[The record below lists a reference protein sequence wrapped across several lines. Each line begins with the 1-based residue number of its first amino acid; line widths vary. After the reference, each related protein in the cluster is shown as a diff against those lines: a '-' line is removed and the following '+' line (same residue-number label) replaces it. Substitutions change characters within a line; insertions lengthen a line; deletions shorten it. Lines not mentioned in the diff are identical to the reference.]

1 MGDLRTGKTT
11 MKQIL
16 REPLTHF
23 LLLGGLIFAVHAW
36 RGKDEPEAASKDRI
50 EVTAGTLAWLSEGF
64 AKQLHRAPDEAE
76 LRGMVNDHIREEVL
90 YREALTLGLD
100 RNDTIVRR
108 RMAQKMEFLSQ
119 DIAASVEPDEAA
131 LRKYFTANASRY
143 AEAAR
148 VSFRQVYFSKDKR
161 GDKLAADAKAALE
174 ALAKGADEETMGDP
188 SLLPLEFEN
197 AHADE
202 ITATFGDG
210 FADELKDMPAG
221 EWRGPLASGYG
232 LHLILVGG
240 RAEPQVVAYESV
252 RDAVRRDFSEDR
264 RRKANLDF
272 ISGLKQRYEITVDET
287 ALEKA
292 AAPPEATVIR

>member
-1 MGDLRTGKTT
+1 MIKR
-11 MKQIL
+11 IL
-16 REPLTHF
+16 REPLAHF

-36 RGKDEPEAASKDRI
+36 RGKGEPEASSKDRI
-50 EVTAGTLAWLSEGF
+50 EVTAGTLAWLGEGF
-64 AKQLHRAPDEAE
+64 AKQWHRAPDEAE

-90 YREALTLGLD
+90 YREALAMGLD

-119 DIAASVEPDEAA
+119 DIAAAVEPDEAA
-131 LRKYFTANASRY
+131 LREYFTGNAAHY

-161 GDKLAADAKAALE
+161 GDKLEADAKAALE

-188 SLLPLEFEN
+188 SLLPLEFEG
-197 AHADE
+197 AHANE

-210 FADELKDMPAG
+210 FADELKDMPVG
-221 EWRGPLASGYG
+221 EWRGPVASGYG
-232 LHLILVGG
+232 LHLILVDG
-240 RAEPQVVAYESV
+240 RAEMEAVTFESV
-252 RDAVRRDFSEDR
+252 RDAVLRDFSEER
-264 RRKANLDF
+264 RREANLDF
-272 ISGLKQRYEITVDET
+272 ISRLKQRYEITIDES
-287 ALEKA
+287 ALEQA